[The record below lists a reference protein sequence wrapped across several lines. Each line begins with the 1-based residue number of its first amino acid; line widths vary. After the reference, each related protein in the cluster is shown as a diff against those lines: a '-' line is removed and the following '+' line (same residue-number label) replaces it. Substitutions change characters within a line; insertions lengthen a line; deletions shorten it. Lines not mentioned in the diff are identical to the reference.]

1 VEIFGG
7 RLWLESVAGQGSTFH
22 FTARFGIGNPPTRD
36 LPPPEV
42 NLDGMPVLVVDDN
55 FTNRRILEE
64 LLLAWHMQPILAES
78 AVAAEDYLKAAVD
91 AGHPFPLLLVDAA
104 MPGVNGFTL
113 VEHIKQ
119 DARMVQPA
127 IIMLTSAGSRGD
139 GARCRELGIAAYL
152 TKPIGQSELLHAM
165 VQVLGAKHEVAQTSV
180 VTRHSIREQ
189 KPGLHILLAEDNRV
203 NQAVVRGVLGK
214 RGHRVEIAN
223 DGREVLEK
231 IKSANFDL
239 VLMDAQMPELDGFET
254 TACIRQM
261 EKTKGGHLPIIAVT
275 AHALKGDRER
285 CLAAGMDGYT
295 SKPIRME
302 DLLQEIDSVLQL
314 HF

>member
-1 VEIFGG
+1 
-7 RLWLESVAGQGSTFH
+7 
-22 FTARFGIGNPPTRD
+22 
-36 LPPPEV
+36 
-42 NLDGMPVLVVDDN
+42 
-55 FTNRRILEE
+55 
-64 LLLAWHMQPILAES
+64 
-78 AVAAEDYLKAAVD
+78 
-91 AGHPFPLLLVDAA
+91 
-104 MPGVNGFTL
+104 
-113 VEHIKQ
+113 
-119 DARMVQPA
+119 
-127 IIMLTSAGSRGD
+127 MLTSAGSRGD

-152 TKPIGQSELLHAM
+152 TKPIGQSELLQAV
-165 VQVLGAKHEVAQTSV
+165 VQVLGAKHTEVVETSL

-214 RGHRVEIAN
+214 RGHRAEIAN

-302 DLLQEIDSVLQL
+302 DLLKEIESVLQL
-314 HF
+314 QL